1 MSHEVTLGNTVQDR
15 VSGFMGIAVAR
26 HSYLQGCDRVSVQ
39 PPVDEENKLPD
50 LKVFD
55 EPDLEV
61 LDEGVA
67 AHYSPAGDEDEDK
80 PGGPHYE
87 DDEDPPEDE
96 GDDNLGGLR
105 SADPGE
111 RTTG

>member
-67 AHYSPAGDEDEDK
+67 ARYSPSTEGEDPLEDEDEDK
-80 PGGPHYE
+80 PGGPHYAE
-87 DDEDPPEDE
+87 PD
-96 GDDNLGGLR
+96 
-105 SADPGE
+105 E